1 MTVRPLG
8 LLAAATAVA
17 LTLAPAGQASSPHR
31 RPPARMLVYAQEWSL
46 WASRPSLPRG
56 RVIVQLWNRGQDA
69 HDLRI
74 VRLNR
79 HGLMT
84 GRAQG
89 VAVTES
95 GARSQAQWNVA
106 PGRYELF
113 CSMPGHFQRGM
124 HTVVTVR

>member
-1 MTVRPLG
+1 MTARLVG
-8 LLAAATAVA
+8 VLAAAAVA
-17 LTLAPAGQASSPHR
+17 LTLAGHASSSRR

-46 WASRPSLPRG
+46 WASRPSLRQG

-79 HGLMT
+79 HGVMT

-89 VAVTES
+89 VALTES
-95 GARSQAQWNVA
+95 GARGQAQWRLT

-113 CSMPGHFQRGM
+113 CSMSGHFQRGM
-124 HTVVTVR
+124 HTIVTVR